1 MKQKHQIIARGLRNQ
16 SLDGNDYRPAQSGRI
31 EEIGF
36 AHAKKDLQQIGI
48 STRLSVQARVPASH
62 LLSSSSPSLSK
73 QNLVRRSKIL
83 EDLDINEPSG
93 LKATMQRI
101 LRQPDLA
108 GLSRLSVRFP
118 SRENYESSGNPRKKQ
133 KANED
138 TSTDSSSSFL
148 YDSPT
153 RMGNSE
159 RPQVLTRQYATQTLV
174 KSDDGQSYSDIH
186 SSAHSSYVLDGKSAV
201 GSNSF
206 GSSLDRY
213 SVMQEA
219 GSSSSYQ
226 DSGFSEL
233 PFSDIGDKEHSQ
245 SRPDSQTHSASDS
258 GSRLEVPPGPVFPST
273 HGSSELSSREVLKCQ
288 TPQGLVQENSS
299 QHDAIGLHSASHE
312 LARARTLAVL
322 NPEDTDNWFALENT
336 SIARLASKRSSEH
349 SAEDK
354 ENCRYGVG
362 YVPSDPNIEY
372 KPFVPLSTMLPSY
385 SDEDFDDEGEID
397 GVKENA
403 LDSLMDIDAIRTEM
417 DNPATDEIKFAAGS
431 DLTTKVD
438 TEISSMEEY
447 MLEEERMEHILSEME
462 GSFNEGRVKTD
473 VSSYRISRSRTNQ
486 FAFSIPTRS
495 FATSPIRR
503 LSSTRRS
510 RFSFPSE
517 YSVSSILASNSG
529 RVQDLPNTPEKPL
542 LICSEDSG
550 SSVLSKSSLPFIGTP
565 RRSDSRA
572 ITDELTYFAN
582 YSVHP
587 DSANH
592 TDIQHTEQAFNTTSL
607 SATLITNPPDVNLAS
622 LPDSHQDKSPLSSS
636 TEEWFATLRVID
648 GPDLF
653 AGDEGDDDDDD

>member
-1 MKQKHQIIARGLRNQ
+1 MKQKHQILARGLRSH

-48 STRLSVQARVPASH
+48 STRFSVQARAPASR
-62 LLSSSSPSLSK
+62 LLSSSSPNLSK
-73 QNLVRRSKIL
+73 QNMVRRSKVL

-118 SRENYESSGNPRKKQ
+118 SRENSESSGNSRKKQ
-133 KANED
+133 KANQD

-159 RPQVLTRQYATQTLV
+159 RPQVLIRQYATQTLM
-174 KSDDGQSYSDIH
+174 KSDEH

-201 GSNSF
+201 GSDSF
-206 GSSLDRY
+206 GSTLDRH
-213 SVMQEA
+213 SIMEEA

-245 SRPDSQTHSASDS
+245 SRPDSQMHSTSDA
-258 GSRLEVPPGPVFPST
+258 GSRLGAPPGQGVPST
-273 HGSSELSSREVLKCQ
+273 HGSSEESSREVLKGQ

-299 QHDAIGLHSASHE
+299 QHNAIGLHSACHE
-312 LARARTLAVL
+312 SARARTLTTL
-322 NPEDTDNWFALENT
+322 NPEDTDWFALDNT
-336 SIARLASKRSSEH
+336 SIARLASKRSSKH

-403 LDSLMDIDAIRTEM
+403 LDSPMDINAIRTEM
-417 DNPATDEIKFAAGS
+417 DNPTIDETMSASGS
-431 DLTTKVD
+431 DPATKVD
-438 TEISSMEEY
+438 NEIGSMEEY
-447 MLEEERMEHILSEME
+447 TLEERMEHMLSEME
-462 GSFNEGRVKTD
+462 DSFNEGRVRSD

-486 FAFSIPTRS
+486 FAFPIPTRS

-517 YSVSSILASNSG
+517 YSVSRILANNSG
-529 RVQDLPNTPEKPL
+529 RFQDLPITSEEPV

-550 SSVLSKSSLPFIGTP
+550 SSVLSKSPLPFTGTS
-565 RRSDSRA
+565 RRGDSRA
-572 ITDELTYFAN
+572 ITDELTYLAN
-582 YSVHP
+582 HSVHP
-587 DSANH
+587 DSTNH
-592 TDIQHTEQAFNTTSL
+592 TDVQHTEKAFPTASL
-607 SATLITNPPDVNLAS
+607 SATLITNPPDVNFAP
-622 LPDSHQDKSPLSSS
+622 LPDPHQDNPLPPT
-636 TEEWFATLRVID
+636 TEEWVATLRVID

-653 AGDEGDDDDDD
+653 AGDEGDDDDD